1 MDSLDII
8 NQINLSYAD
17 QLKYLK
23 NKYGKPDGNYFLN
36 ESFKSVNSKI
46 KRGSEG
52 LYLHHDMEWD
62 PNDVYSHNLSIK
74 DQAKLY
80 PYSYQTAEYLTYCN
94 LLEHLLLHVK
104 IFKLRREALNNLDF
118 IDGVE
123 CFLIPQINDMYATH
137 HFRKPYLVATQEAI
151 KDNYTEYLKIL
162 DIYSKIAQVDIEYLL
177 TLTQR

>member
-1 MDSLDII
+1 MDNLDITK
-8 NQINLSYAD
+8 QIDLSYQE
-17 QLKYLK
+17 QLNYLK
-23 NKYGKPDGNYFLN
+23 EKYGKPQGNYFLN

-52 LYLHHDMEWD
+52 LYLHHDMEWNPD
-62 PNDVYSHNLSIK
+62 DVYSHNLSIK

-80 PYSYQTAEYLTYCN
+80 PYSYQTSDYLTYCN

-104 IFKLRREALNNLDF
+104 IFKLRREALNNLEF

-123 CFLIPQINDMYATH
+123 CFLIPQINDIYATH
-137 HFRKPYLVATQEAI
+137 HFKKPYLIATQEAI
-151 KDNYTEYLKIL
+151 KDNYAEYLNIL
-162 DIYSKIAQVDIEYLL
+162 NMYAKIAKVEVDYLL